1 VRKIERRN
9 QIGYFQMETLTKS
22 YVRRGNSMKK
32 IGLIVNPIAG
42 MGGSVGLKG
51 TDGKIYKKALKLGA
65 KAVTPKRTKEL
76 LSYIKNRNEIN
87 LVVAPGKMG
96 ETFVRNFNIA
106 FKLIGQVPEETSAE
120 DTIRII
126 GEMLDGGIE
135 LLVFVGG
142 DGTARDVYDAVG
154 SKIPVVAV
162 PSGVKVFSSVFAVS
176 ARAAAEIVD
185 AFIEGTNLTEEEV
198 LDIDENAFRDNR
210 LASKLYGYLMVPNVK
225 KLLQAGKEA
234 SSMGKSSV
242 DSKGEIARYI
252 VENMDKE
259 TLCLLGPGTTLKAI
273 TDDMGLPKTLLGVD
287 AVCDNRLIGK
297 DLNEKGILKLLKK
310 YKSKKIIVTPIG
322 GNGFI
327 FGRGSK
333 QFTPEV
339 IRLVGRGNIVIVGAY
354 DKVSKLDCLRVDT
367 GDFEIDKL
375 LSGYIKVVVGKKE
388 EMVMEII

>member
-1 VRKIERRN
+1 
-9 QIGYFQMETLTKS
+9 
-22 YVRRGNSMKK
+22 
-32 IGLIVNPIAG
+32 
-42 MGGSVGLKG
+42 
-51 TDGKIYKKALKLGA
+51 
-65 KAVTPKRTKEL
+65 
-76 LSYIKNRNEIN
+76 
-87 LVVAPGKMG
+87 
-96 ETFVRNFNIA
+96 
-106 FKLIGQVPEETSAE
+106 
-120 DTIRII
+120 
-126 GEMLDGGIE
+126 MLDGGIE

-210 LASKLYGYLMVPNVK
+210 LASKLYGYLMVPNIK

-287 AVCDNRLIGK
+287 AVYNNRLVGK

-310 YKSKKIIVTPIG
+310 YKSKKIMVTPIG

-339 IRLVGRGNIVIVGAY
+339 IRLVGRENIIIVGAY

-375 LSGYIKVVVGKKE
+375 LSGHIKVIVGKKE
-388 EMVMEII
+388 EMVMEVRC

>member
-1 VRKIERRN
+1 
-9 QIGYFQMETLTKS
+9 
-22 YVRRGNSMKK
+22 MKK

-76 LSYIKNRNEIN
+76 LSYIKNRKEIN

-96 ETFVRNFNIA
+96 ETYVRNFNIA

-120 DTIRII
+120 DTRRII

-142 DGTARDVYDAVG
+142 DGTARDVYDVVG

-242 DSKGEIARYI
+242 DTKGEIARY
-252 VENMDKE
+252 VVKNMDKE

-287 AVCDNRLIGK
+287 AVYDNRLVGK

-339 IRLVGRGNIVIVGAY
+339 IRLVGRGNIIIVGAY

-375 LSGYIKVVVGKKE
+375 LSGHIKVIVGKKE
-388 EMVMEII
+388 EMVMEVRC

>member
-1 VRKIERRN
+1 
-9 QIGYFQMETLTKS
+9 
-22 YVRRGNSMKK
+22 MKK

-51 TDGKIYKKALKLGA
+51 TDGDIYKKALKLGA

-76 LSYIKNRNEIN
+76 LSCIKSIKEIN

-96 ETFVRNFNIA
+96 ETYVRNIGIS
-106 FKLIGQVPEETSAE
+106 FKLIGQVPEETSVE
-120 DTIRII
+120 DTRRII

-242 DSKGEIARYI
+242 DSKGEIASHI
-252 VENMDKE
+252 VKNMDKE
-259 TLCLLGPGTTLKAI
+259 TLYLLGPGTTLKAI
-273 TDDMGLPKTLLGVD
+273 TDDIGLPKTLLGVD
-287 AVCDNRLIGK
+287 AVYDNRLVGK

-310 YKSKKIIVTPIG
+310 HKSRKIIVTPIG

-339 IRLVGRGNIVIVGAY
+339 IQLVNRGNIIIIGNY
-354 DKVSKLDCLRVDT
+354 GKVSKLDCLRVDT
-367 GDFEIDKL
+367 GDFEVDTL
-375 LSGYIKVVVGKKE
+375 LSGHIKVIVGKKE
-388 EMVMEII
+388 EMVMEVRC